1 MIASTGS
8 AVQERLDVNS
18 QVFLEEIVP
27 AGKPTV
33 LRGLVSAWPAVRAA
47 SVSVA
52 AVCGYLKQYDTLRPV
67 DVSVGS
73 PSIQGKFFY
82 KEDDLGRVNFSRAS
96 VPISTVLDQLQNA
109 NGPDSHS
116 IAVQSLPIPLALP
129 GFEHE
134 NRMPLQGV
142 GGIPRIWIG
151 NPVVVQTHLDYNDN
165 VACVVAG
172 RRRFTLFPPEQITNL
187 YIGPIENT
195 PGGAPVSMVPLDNSD
210 MERYPRFAEALAAS
224 QTAELGPGDAIYVP
238 YAWWHHVRSL
248 EPFNILVNYWWND
261 TPPAASSPFNC
272 LLHALLALR
281 TLSPRQ
287 REIWKT
293 IFDHYIFNGNAEALE
308 YLKPGE
314 RGVLG
319 TMNPDLAQ
327 HIKKRLLKS
336 LEK

>member
-1 MIASTGS
+1 
-8 AVQERLDVNS
+8 
-18 QVFLEEIVP
+18 
-27 AGKPTV
+27 
-33 LRGLVSAWPAVRAA
+33 
-47 SVSVA
+47 
-52 AVCGYLKQYDTLRPV
+52 
-67 DVSVGS
+67 
-73 PSIQGKFFY
+73 
-82 KEDDLGRVNFSRAS
+82 
-96 VPISTVLDQLQNA
+96 
-109 NGPDSHS
+109 
-116 IAVQSLPIPLALP
+116 
-129 GFEHE
+129 
-134 NRMPLQGV
+134 
-142 GGIPRIWIG
+142 
-151 NPVVVQTHLDYNDN
+151 
-165 VACVVAG
+165 
-172 RRRFTLFPPEQITNL
+172 
-187 YIGPIENT
+187 
-195 PGGAPVSMVPLDNSD
+195 